1 MSVEPTFC
9 DLKTQPVVR
18 IDWADIISHGGW
30 VEEETVAEAVPQV
43 MVTYG
48 KIVVESP
55 EFITVCGTWS
65 EECEE
70 TFGDINTIP
79 RGCVKSISILSGS

>member
-30 VEEETVAEAVPQV
+30 VEEETIAHAVPPV
-43 MVTYG
+43 MFTNG
-48 KIVVESP
+48 KIVVQSP
-55 EFITVCGTWS
+55 VFIHVCGIWS
-65 EECEE
+65 ATLKT
-70 TFGDINTIP
+70 TFD
-79 RGCVKSISILSGS
+79 